1 LLPVEL
7 VGIALLIAA
16 VVLMIVELHA
26 PGFGIWGF
34 AGLVCLVLGGWFLY
48 DRSQGV
54 SVSPAVI
61 ATVAIFVGAFFFLV
75 LTKVL
80 KMRHMAPAQGPE
92 VVVGKEGVV
101 IGRGLDPKGIVR
113 VASEEW
119 KATTSDGSSL
129 PAGARVVVTRLD
141 GLALTVDAA
150 NDEGA
155 TAGTAPAE
163 GGRNT

>member
-1 LLPVEL
+1 MHRVPEPNLPLPRASLPEGCSDLADAYNNRVQ
-7 VGIALLIAA
+7 
-16 VVLMIVELHA
+16 IV
-26 PGFGIWGF
+26 
-34 AGLVCLVLGGWFLY
+34 
-48 DRSQGV
+48 
-54 SVSPAVI
+54 
-61 ATVAIFVGAFFFLV
+61 
-75 LTKVL
+75 
-80 KMRHMAPAQGPE
+80 QGPE

-119 KATTSDGSSL
+119 KASTSDGSSL